1 MNIGELVVE
10 PIHDDV
16 MKAAPTAF
24 RGTTDEMWAPHRQ
37 FLDAAEPGEAVPES
51 AAWNYQREHS
61 SPKSGA
67 MRDAM
72 MMATGSPGVYR
83 RI

>member
-1 MNIGELVVE
+1 VPGVLYARRFRVLEGEV
-10 PIHDDV
+10 
-16 MKAAPTAF
+16 
-24 RGTTDEMWAPHRQ
+24 RYTTVYE
-37 FLDAAEPGEAVPES
+37 LNSEAVPES